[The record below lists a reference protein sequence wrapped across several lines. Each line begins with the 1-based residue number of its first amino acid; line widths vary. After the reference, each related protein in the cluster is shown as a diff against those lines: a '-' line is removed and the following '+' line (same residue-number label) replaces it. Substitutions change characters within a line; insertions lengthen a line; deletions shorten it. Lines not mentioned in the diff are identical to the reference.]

1 MIIFTYEDYLKNI
14 LKLDISSIFLK
25 KVLSRE
31 DEEEEYEEEHTTEF
45 TLCDVS
51 EKYIPDSQDE
61 IDEKN
66 KNNNTKEQNKENK
79 NIIQKEENT
88 IKTSKPTINAKRNIR
103 QQLKARRI
111 NNEHDKIFRTVLD
124 KKTDVSK
131 FLNKFLGLNI
141 KTEELEKYNSSYID
155 PKFKNKEADIVYR
168 IKDKNIFLL
177 IEHQTKIDKKMPIR
191 LLEYSAAIIESAIED
206 TKYKPK
212 PRVIPIVLYTGKTKW
227 KIENETIEKQQFFK
241 EVKLIDGEFNLIDI
255 NDFSKKE
262 LLEDDI
268 FITKMMLVEKC
279 KDEIEMVQ
287 ALEKIENKIKEEDK
301 STFRRIVKEIWSLR
315 IGTENANKILEKIE
329 EGSGNMMAVMEML
342 LAENEKY
349 INIGRQEG
357 MKKGRL
363 EGRQEGRQEG
373 RLEGGKQK
381 IKEIVQK
388 MLAENF
394 TKEMIMKIT
403 GLKKEEIEEIK

>member
-14 LKLDISSIFLK
+14 LKLDISSVFLK

-31 DEEEEYEEEHTTEF
+31 DEEEEYEEEQTTEC

-51 EKYIPDSQDE
+51 EKYIPDSPDE
-61 IDEKN
+61 IDEEN
-66 KNNNTKEQNKENK
+66 KNNNTKEQNKTKTNG
-79 NIIQKEENT
+79 NIIQNKEDT
-88 IKTSKPTINAKRNIR
+88 IKTSKSTINTKRNIR
-103 QQLKARRI
+103 QQLKVRRI

-131 FLNKFLGLNI
+131 FLNKFLGLKI

-191 LLEYSAAIIESAIED
+191 LHEYSTEIMASAMEEN
-206 TKYKPK
+206 KYKSIPS
-212 PRVIPIVLYTGKTKW
+212 VIPIVLYTGKTKW

-287 ALEKIENKIKEEDK
+287 ALEKIENKINEEDK

-357 MKKGRL
+357 
-363 EGRQEGRQEG
+363 RQEGRLEG

>member
-14 LKLDISSIFLK
+14 LKLDISSVFLK
-25 KVLSRE
+25 RVLSRE
-31 DEEEEYEEEHTTEF
+31 DEEEECEEGHTTEF

-51 EKYIPDSQDE
+51 EKYIPDSPDE
-61 IDEKN
+61 IDEEN
-66 KNNNTKEQNKENK
+66 KNNNTKEQNTINEKNE
-79 NIIQKEENT
+79 NIIQNKEDT
-88 IKTSKPTINAKRNIR
+88 IKTSKSTINTKRNIR

-191 LLEYSAAIIESAIED
+191 LLEYSATIIESAIED

-357 MKKGRL
+357 
-363 EGRQEGRQEG
+363 RQEGRLEG

>member
-14 LKLDISSIFLK
+14 LKLDISLVFLK
-25 KVLSRE
+25 KVLSKE
-31 DEEEEYEEEHTTEF
+31 DEEEEYEEGHTTEF

-51 EKYIPDSQDE
+51 EKYIPDSPDE
-61 IDEKN
+61 IDEEN
-66 KNNNTKEQNKENK
+66 KNNNTKEQNTINEKNE
-79 NIIQKEENT
+79 NIIQNKEDT
-88 IKTSKPTINAKRNIR
+88 IKTSKSTINTKRNIR

-191 LLEYSAAIIESAIED
+191 LLEYSATIIESAIED

-363 EGRQEGRQEG
+363 EG
-373 RLEGGKQK
+373 GKQK

>member
-14 LKLDISSIFLK
+14 LKLDISSVFLK
-25 KVLSRE
+25 KVLSKE
-31 DEEEEYEEEHTTEF
+31 DEEEEYEEGHTTEC

-51 EKYIPDSQDE
+51 EKYILDSPDE
-61 IDEKN
+61 IDKEN
-66 KNNNTKEQNKENK
+66 KNNNT
-79 NIIQKEENT
+79 
-88 IKTSKPTINAKRNIR
+88 KRNIR

-191 LLEYSAAIIESAIED
+191 LHEYSTEIMASAMEEN
-206 TKYKPK
+206 KYKSIPS
-212 PRVIPIVLYTGKTKW
+212 VIPIVLYTGRTKW

-262 LLEDDI
+262 LLKDDI

-357 MKKGRL
+357 
-363 EGRQEGRQEG
+363 RQEGMKKG

-394 TKEMIMKIT
+394 TKEMITKIT

>member
-14 LKLDISSIFLK
+14 LKLDISSVFLK

-31 DEEEEYEEEHTTEF
+31 DEEEEYEEEQTTEC

-51 EKYIPDSQDE
+51 EKYIPDSPDE
-61 IDEKN
+61 IDEEN
-66 KNNNTKEQNKENK
+66 KNNNTKEQNKINEKNE
-79 NIIQKEENT
+79 NIIQNKEDT
-88 IKTSKPTINAKRNIR
+88 VKTSKSTINTKRNIR

-177 IEHQTKIDKKMPIR
+177 IEHQTKIDKDMPYR
-191 LLEYSAAIIESAIED
+191 LLDYSNGIMRSASED
-206 TKYKPK
+206 KKRPS
-212 PRVIPIVLYTGKTKW
+212 VIPIVLYTGKTKW

-363 EGRQEGRQEG
+363 EG
-373 RLEGGKQK
+373 GKQK

>member
-14 LKLDISSIFLK
+14 LKLDISSVFLK

-31 DEEEEYEEEHTTEF
+31 DEEEEYEEEQTTEC

-51 EKYIPDSQDE
+51 EKYIPDSPDE
-61 IDEKN
+61 IDEEN
-66 KNNNTKEQNKENK
+66 KNNNTKEQNKINK
-79 NIIQKEENT
+79 KNENIIQNKEDT
-88 IKTSKPTINAKRNIR
+88 VKTSKSTINIKRNIR

-177 IEHQTKIDKKMPIR
+177 IEHQTKIDKDMPYR
-191 LLEYSAAIIESAIED
+191 LLDYSNGIMRSASED
-206 TKYKPK
+206 KKRPS
-212 PRVIPIVLYTGKTKW
+212 VIPIVLYTGKTKW

-241 EVKLIDGEFNLIDI
+241 EVKLIDGDFNLIDI

-262 LLEDDI
+262 LLKDDI

-363 EGRQEGRQEG
+363 EGRQEGR
-373 RLEGGKQK
+373 LEGGKQK

-394 TKEMIMKIT
+394 TKEMITKIT

>member
-14 LKLDISSIFLK
+14 LKLDISSVFLK
-25 KVLSRE
+25 KVLSKE
-31 DEEEEYEEEHTTEF
+31 DEEEYEEEHTTEF

-51 EKYIPDSQDE
+51 EKYIPDSPDE

-66 KNNNTKEQNKENK
+66 KKNNTKEQNKTKTNENIK
-79 NIIQKEENT
+79 QNKEDT
-88 IKTSKPTINAKRNIR
+88 IKTSKQTINTKRNIR

-131 FLNKFLGLNI
+131 FLNKFLGLKI

-342 LAENEKY
+342 IAENEKY

-363 EGRQEGRQEG
+363 EGRQEG

>member
-14 LKLDISSIFLK
+14 LKLDISSVFLK
-25 KVLSRE
+25 KVLSKE
-31 DEEEEYEEEHTTEF
+31 DEEEEYEEGHTTEC

-51 EKYIPDSQDE
+51 EKYILDSPDE
-61 IDEKN
+61 IDKEN
-66 KNNNTKEQNKENK
+66 KNNNT
-79 NIIQKEENT
+79 
-88 IKTSKPTINAKRNIR
+88 KRNIR

-191 LLEYSAAIIESAIED
+191 LHEYSTEIMASAMEEN
-206 TKYKPK
+206 KYKSIPS
-212 PRVIPIVLYTGKTKW
+212 VIPIVLYTGRTKW
-227 KIENETIEKQQFFK
+227 KIENETIEKRQFFK

-262 LLEDDI
+262 LLKDDI

-357 MKKGRL
+357 
-363 EGRQEGRQEG
+363 RQEGMKKG